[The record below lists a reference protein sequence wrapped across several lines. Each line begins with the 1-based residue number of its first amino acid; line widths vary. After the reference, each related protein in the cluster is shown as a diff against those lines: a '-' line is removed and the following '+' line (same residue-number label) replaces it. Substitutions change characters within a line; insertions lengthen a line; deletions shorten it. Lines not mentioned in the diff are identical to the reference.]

1 MSEINLKSSNKS
13 IKNENN
19 TCTTRQKG
27 RKQNNI
33 KQKLKTIVLVNG
45 VNRIN
50 RISSIINSNNS
61 INSKINRTHGVY
73 TDARCPL
80 KGGFAKAPAA
90 SASNAPPDSNHLAFS
105 PKSKASIQQNA
116 VLPGFPVFP
125 SEQPTPLREPL
136 RRHFN

>member
-13 IKNENN
+13 TKNENN

-61 INSKINRTHGVY
+61 INSIT
-73 TDARCPL
+73 TIIIL
-80 KGGFAKAPAA
+80 
-90 SASNAPPDSNHLAFS
+90 
-105 PKSKASIQQNA
+105 
-116 VLPGFPVFP
+116 
-125 SEQPTPLREPL
+125 
-136 RRHFN
+136 